1 MPVSVNTPS
10 RGRFEPAREI
20 AFGDLT
26 SNFQMVGTVFDASFY
41 VVFVQNFTDV
51 TIDFSIS
58 YSGEDTT
65 FSLASGG
72 TLTADM
78 LSNSVIVSQGEAA
91 WAKYRGNAPTSGF
104 VQVSAIEPTNN

>member
-10 RGRFEPAREI
+10 RGRFEPVREI

-26 SNFQMVGTVFDASFY
+26 NSFQMIGDTFDASFY
-41 VVFVQNFTDV
+41 VIFVQNFTDV
-51 TIDFSIS
+51 IIDFSVS
-58 YSGEDTT
+58 YTGEDVT
-65 FSLASGG
+65 FSLAPGG
-72 TLTADM
+72 TMTADM

-91 WAKYRGNAPTSGF
+91 WAKYRSGAPTEGF